1 MSWLEDMIAQLQGG
15 ATPAAYSPAPSA
27 FPDIVAPPSFMDG
40 VGEIARG
47 AADRLGEKFRSGE
60 APARLATGML
70 PFGIGHGL
78 DLARNIYS
86 PGKGE
91 NMPARMPAGYVPMG
105 NGDLSRAAIDL
116 AMNQA
121 PPGTGVP
128 GPLGEPPIS
137 AAELAMMPNARGAI
151 RAGEPDGTPFG
162 GVPDLSQFA
171 PMSIAMPPSVQA
183 AKTMTGPPGG
193 APAAVPH
200 IGAPGSAPGVMA
212 GPAAPPEEERAT
224 DFSATQRQ
232 AAAPMSIFA
241 PASEGPSRWQR
252 IGDEINRMGPMLMA
266 MGGGMAGAPSL
277 AEGISRG
284 LTAGAPYAAARQ
296 KREEDLALQ
305 REGQN
310 ATARWLLAKGAPAEE
325 VAAAIRSPELLK
337 AMIGRYGETKAPQ
350 VVGGRLVREQPD
362 GTIKVLAD
370 YSKEDEKAPT
380 QREIKLPNGAV
391 QQQEWDKKAQK
402 WNNVGEPAPGERDR
416 RLSVSDVTKLSEEG
430 QKMDQVRGFAT
441 GFKPEFAGW
450 KVNTIGDLATL
461 AGRNLPESVVG
472 KSAAEASAWWQEYDR
487 YKNVVRH
494 GLYGA
499 SLTKGEQAAFLKA
512 DITPGMDPAQ
522 VQRNLATQQRLVEN
536 SIRRKGKALIGSTY
550 DKDAIAKAFGVEPSF
565 FDQEDTPAGPRR
577 SGTIKIGGQDIGWSL
592 N

>member
-15 ATPAAYSPAPSA
+15 AAPAAYSPAPSA
-27 FPDIVAPPSFMDG
+27 FPDIAPPPSLLNR
-40 VGEIARG
+40 VASG
-47 AADRLGEKFRSGE
+47 AADSLGEKFRSGE
-60 APARLATGML
+60 LPAHLAMSML
-70 PFGIGHGL
+70 PFGIGTGV
-78 DLARNIYS
+78 DLARNMYL
-86 PGKGE
+86 PKGE
-91 NMPARMPAGYVPMG
+91 NMPARMPAGYTPMG
-105 NGDLSRAAIDL
+105 NGDLTRAAIDL

-121 PPGTGVP
+121 PAGTGVP
-128 GPLGEPPIS
+128 GPLGETPIS
-137 AAELAMMPNARGAI
+137 AAELAMMPNARGAV
-151 RAGEPDGTPFG
+151 RAGAPDGTPFG

-171 PMSIAMPPSVQA
+171 PMSIAIPPSVQA
-183 AKTMTGPPGG
+183 VKTMAGPPAG
-193 APAAVPH
+193 APAAVP
-200 IGAPGSAPGVMA
+200 GATGAAPGAMA
-212 GPAAPPEEERAT
+212 GPAVPSQGERVT
-224 DFSATQRQ
+224 DFSATQRP
-232 AAAPMSIFA
+232 AVAPMSIAAA
-241 PASEGPSRWQR
+241 PVEGGPSRWQR

-284 LTAGAPYAAARQ
+284 FTAGAPYAAARQ
-296 KREEDLALQ
+296 KREEEFALQ